1 MTHTYDMFVCLLT
14 RIQRERGR
22 ERETEKN
29 RFPSTP
35 TKGGNSPQHSMIHDY
50 IACYNRRGQALKEKT
65 LISSRIWPTSRHL
78 SIRVMRSIP
87 ERAQTL
93 VFRVDS
99 LLKVDPPDGDVG
111 CVDPPTRKFQKI
123 AKKTNLAGDS

>member
-1 MTHTYDMFVCLLT
+1 LAHF
-14 RIQRERGR
+14 
-22 ERETEKN
+22 
-29 RFPSTP
+29 
-35 TKGGNSPQHSMIHDY
+35 
-50 IACYNRRGQALKEKT
+50 QALEHTRDAKY
-65 LISSRIWPTSRHL
+65 S
-78 SIRVMRSIP
+78 

-123 AKKTNLAGDS
+123 AKKNKSGW